1 MATAPAVTPAA
12 ARPPRRRRSGV
23 LREMGRYK
31 LGYVF
36 LAPALLVLLFVDFVP
51 MAQGIWTSLHA
62 YSLFRP
68 ASRPFIGL
76 DNYTELAADPLFWRA
91 LGQTAYYT
99 FASVALQ
106 FLLGLAAATLL
117 NQSVRFRA
125 FFRGVVLI
133 PWVVPGA
140 LAGMMFALLFTSNG
154 LVNTA
159 LSQLGVAGR
168 LVPENFP
175 WLSNDATAM
184 PVVIFT
190 SAWKGFPFFAV
201 MFLAA
206 MQAVSTDL
214 YEVARVD
221 GSSRLQSFWHVTLPG
236 IRATMLIAS
245 LLGLIWTF
253 NSIDLIYVMTYGG
266 PFYST
271 TTLVMLSYQQAFSTG
286 QVGYATAI
294 ALVILILMGLLSS
307 AYLVLYRR
315 ITQAL

>member
-1 MATAPAVTPAA
+1 MTALSSV
-12 ARPPRRRRSGV
+12 PRSQTKRRSTHWRQFR
-23 LREMGRYK
+23 RELKRYQ

-36 LAPALLVLLFVDFVP
+36 LAPAMIILIFVDFVP
-51 MAQGIWTSLHA
+51 MARGMWTSLHSF
-62 YSLFRP
+62 SLFRP
-68 ASRPFIGL
+68 RSKPFVGL
-76 DNYTELAADPLFWRA
+76 QNYRDLLHDSLFWRA

-99 FASVALQ
+99 LASVACQ
-106 FLLGLAAATLL
+106 FLLGLLAAVLL

-125 FFRGVVLI
+125 FFRGLVLI

-154 LVNTA
+154 LVNTV
-159 LSQLGVAGR
+159 LYHLGLTGGII
-168 LVPENFP
+168 PENYP
-175 WLSNDATAM
+175 WLSHGSTAM
-184 PVVIFT
+184 PVLIFT

-206 MQAVSTDL
+206 MQAVPSDL
-214 YEVARVD
+214 YEAARVD
-221 GSSRLQSFWHVTLPG
+221 GASKARSFWHVTVPG

-266 PFYST
+266 PYYST
-271 TTLVMLSYQQAFSTG
+271 TTLVMLAYQQAFGVG

-294 ALVILILMGLLSS
+294 AMVILVLMGLVTA
-307 AYLVLYRR
+307 AYLYAYRR
-315 ITQAL
+315 LVRSI

>member
-1 MATAPAVTPAA
+1 MSSAQAPAV
-12 ARPPRRRRSGV
+12 RPRPQALRRRPSIV
-23 LREMGRYK
+23 RELIRYR
-31 LGYVF
+31 LAYLF
-36 LAPALLVLLFVDFVP
+36 LAPALLVLLFVQFVP
-51 MAQGIWTSLHA
+51 MAQGMWTSLHA

-76 DNYTELAADPLFWRA
+76 DNYTELVADSLFWRA
-91 LGQTAYYT
+91 LRQTAYYT
-99 FASVALQ
+99 LASVVLQ
-106 FLLGLAAATLL
+106 FLLGLLTATLL

-125 FFRGVVLI
+125 FFRGLVLI

-159 LSQLGVAGR
+159 LSGLGLTGGLIPA
-168 LVPENFP
+168 NFP

-206 MQAVSTDL
+206 MQAVSQDL

-221 GSSRLQSFWHVTLPG
+221 GASRLQSFYHVTLPG
-236 IRATMLIAS
+236 IRATMLISS

-271 TTLVMLSYQQAFSTG
+271 TTLVMLAYQQAFSTG

-294 ALVILILMGLLSS
+294 ALVILVVMAIVST
-307 AYLVLYRR
+307 AYLALYRR